1 MTAIS
6 DAVFTFLI
14 ASSLSGM
21 AINTAVQLLPPPR
34 ATDYYR
40 LESIFVPD
48 AIEGAPI
55 RMDVDRE
62 IMTDFQGRYSVTVR
76 SMSAQGWRISC
87 VAESAWR
94 EYRGGSAPLGDVDL
108 AWWTDNECS
117 NIPAGLAEIC
127 TAINIRVPG
136 EPVAARCS
144 NVFRIWAKPQ
154 ERR

>member
-40 LESIFVPD
+40 LESVFVPD
-48 AIEGAPI
+48 AVEGAPI

-62 IMTDFQGRYSVTVR
+62 IMTDFQGRYQVTVR
-76 SMSAQGWRISC
+76 NLSDRGWKIDC
-87 VAESAWR
+87 TAESPWR
-94 EYRGGSAPLGDVDL
+94 GYRGGSAPLEVITLD
-108 AWWTDNECS
+108 WWTDGACTAV
-117 NIPAGLAEIC
+117 PVGLAEVC
-127 TAINIRVPG
+127 TTITIRAPG
-136 EPVAARCS
+136 EPIASLCS
-144 NVFRIWAKPQ
+144 NVFHVFDKQ
-154 ERR
+154 EDRR